1 MKTHLILALGTAVLA
16 APVLAQQTDGEW
28 RGLAGASLAISSGNT
43 DSKAALLNLDLA
55 RATTDDKTSVA
66 AYLNEGQSKIKGQT
80 TTTAG
85 KWGVAGQYDHNITP
99 VLFGFG
105 KLGFDHDRP
114 SDLSLRTL
122 VAAGLG
128 YHVIQTKTDSFDVF
142 GGVSYNRTGYR
153 VEKTIGGNTKKDFSS
168 VGLLL
173 GEESSHQMTDTVFA
187 KQRIEYYPGLTGE
200 KAQLIKATG
209 ALNVAMTKTMSLTV
223 GVMDTFN
230 SKVSAGQKKN
240 DLSVFTGVS
249 MKLGS

>member
-142 GGVSYNRTGYR
+142 GGV
-153 VEKTIGGNTKKDFSS
+153 NTKKDFSS